1 VSQDRCTNGRPGGA
15 VIRAVPTYRARDEGK
30 RRPRSLEQ
38 PNRPRS
44 RGRSGLSHDTPSL
57 RLATTPPQA
66 VPVHRTPSPVHLA
79 AFGSP
84 PPPPRCST
92 GGLRVG
98 AWGPVRIRRDSP
110 GGPRGEATAAA
121 IARLARNC
129 EVKFAAKKM
138 EHPDR
143 HTRQL
148 SGQLRASPQG
158 ITRSPSRS
166 RLPAVSSRTCSHRV
180 CASVDARLTP
190 IHGAAPEAGGRN
202 DGQMDERIDADE
214 RAVVYAD
221 WVDVVDG
228 RRRWRR
234 ADARTEDQDYT
245 PIGTPRWTPSGVGRR
260 WFGVWVRSS
269 SSLNGVIPMTP

>member
-1 VSQDRCTNGRPGGA
+1 MRGSALDSNFSTSQGFLPDREFIGSTHGA
-15 VIRAVPTYRARDEGK
+15 P
-30 RRPRSLEQ
+30 
-38 PNRPRS
+38 S
-44 RGRSGLSHDTPSL
+44 RLQLHTATPAGPL
-57 RLATTPPQA
+57 VAPQA
-66 VPVHRTPSPVHLA
+66 G
-79 AFGSP
+79 F
-84 PPPPRCST
+84 
-92 GGLRVG
+92 RVG
-98 AWGPVRIRRDSP
+98 AWGSVRIRRDSP

-180 CASVDARLTP
+180 RASVDARLTP

-202 DGQMDERIDADE
+202 DGQRDG
-214 RAVVYAD
+214 AVPLKEHGSWHAE
-221 WVDVVDG
+221 G
-228 RRRWRR
+228 EACR
-234 ADARTEDQDYT
+234 
-245 PIGTPRWTPSGVGRR
+245 G
-260 WFGVWVRSS
+260 SS
-269 SSLNGVIPMTP
+269 A